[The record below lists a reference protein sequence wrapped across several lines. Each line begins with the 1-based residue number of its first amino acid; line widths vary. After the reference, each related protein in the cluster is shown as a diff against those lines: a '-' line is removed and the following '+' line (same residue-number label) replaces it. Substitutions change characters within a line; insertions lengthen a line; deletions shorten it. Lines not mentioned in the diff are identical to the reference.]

1 MFFGGGGRAYLGVNS
16 GAGYFGEAYSYI
28 VPITCPHNL
37 FKKKKS
43 HCFSIGEMRSL
54 IL

>member
-37 FKKKKS
+37 FKKKKKAIA
-43 HCFSIGEMRSL
+43 FPLGK
-54 IL
+54 

>member
-1 MFFGGGGRAYLGVNS
+1 MFIFFLIGRKLVVFLGGGGASLGVNS

-37 FKKKKS
+37 
-43 HCFSIGEMRSL
+43 
-54 IL
+54 